1 MGSKRKKDNFDR
13 KVRSPMGA
21 KEIQILQP
29 TFFREFSCIGPACT
43 DNCCHTWRIDVDKE
57 HYFQYRAVRDPEF
70 HALCATA
77 LRRKKKDATPAS
89 FAILAHPA
97 DGKCS
102 FQDEDGGCRIYRLL
116 GPGSLCVT
124 CIIYPR
130 RRTQFLPGL
139 QELSLSLSCEEAV
152 RLALFSGGPVT
163 FERVTHTVTGPE
175 DPLLLTP
182 LITVQ
187 GRGFAPPPP
196 FGQPL
201 RQACL
206 DLMADQTWSPK
217 ERIMAIGLLLRRA
230 DQLLRDKKADQI
242 PGATTRFLQSLR
254 EQPES
259 LSQLFQRPAYSRE
272 AHAGAL
278 RLPMAHLLAAGRKPL
293 YQGLLDRLTAFCQWD
308 APNNTYHIGLP
319 ALDQLI
325 RETEAKADP
334 ILQRNAQAVE
344 NYFTCYLFSDLFPM
358 FLLAR
363 GFTLEQEAVLLA
375 EQHALLRILL
385 AALPEEEGEDDQ
397 RRLTRGIVALA
408 RITQH
413 SNIGKTFHSL
423 AQVSGLDSLAHAA
436 YLLW

>member
-1 MGSKRKKDNFDR
+1 
-13 KVRSPMGA
+13 MGA
-21 KEIQILQP
+21 KEIEILRP
-29 TFFREFSCIGPACT
+29 VFCREFSCIGPACT
-43 DNCCHTWRIDVDKE
+43 DNCCHTWRIDVDKK
-57 HYFQYRAVRDPEF
+57 HYFQYRNVRDPEF
-70 HALCATA
+70 HALCATT
-77 LRRKKKDATPAS
+77 LRRKKKDATEEC

-116 GPGSLCVT
+116 GQGSLCTT
-124 CIIYPR
+124 CTIYPR
-130 RRTQFLPGL
+130 RRAQFLPGL
-139 QELSLSLSCEEAV
+139 QEFSLSLSCEEVV
-152 RLALFSGGPVT
+152 RLALFSGGPVK
-163 FERVTHTVTGPE
+163 FERVTEALDEE
-175 DPLLLTP
+175 DPFLLTP
-182 LITVQ
+182 AITVQ

-206 DLMADQTWSPK
+206 DLMADQTWTPK

-230 DQLLRDKKADQI
+230 DQLIQEKKQDQI
-242 PGATTRFLQSLR
+242 PAVAQRFHQSLR
-254 EQPES
+254 EQPET
-259 LSQLFQRPAYSRE
+259 LAQLFQRPAYSRE

-278 RLPMAHLLAAGRKPL
+278 RMPMAHLLAAGRKPL

-308 APNNTYHIGLP
+308 APNNTYHIGLT

-334 ILQRNAQAVE
+334 ILRDNAQAVE
-344 NYFTCYLFSDLFPM
+344 NYFTCYLFSDMFPI
-358 FLLAR
+358 FLLYR

-375 EQHALLRILL
+375 QQYALLRILL
-385 AALPEEEGEDDQ
+385 AALPEEEGEDAQ
-397 RRLTRGIVALA
+397 RRLTRGVVALA

-423 AQVSGLDSLAHAA
+423 AKVSGLDSLGHAA